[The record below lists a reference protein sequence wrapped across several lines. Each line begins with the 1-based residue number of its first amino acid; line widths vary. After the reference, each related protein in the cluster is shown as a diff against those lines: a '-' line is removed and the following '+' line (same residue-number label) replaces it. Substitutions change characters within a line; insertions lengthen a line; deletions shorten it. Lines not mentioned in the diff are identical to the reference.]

1 MSISEK
7 LQVIA
12 ENEQRVYQAGY
23 DKGVAEGGANFETDG
38 HFEVNIP
45 APSKTIKSYSDTWN
59 VGIPV
64 LCFEGFTELETVY
77 VPKAERIGDAAFD
90 GCTKLSNVDIGCNY
104 EYDGFGEEYRFV
116 DKLYSVGTG
125 AFSGCTSLKKCKLHF
140 HEDTTTVCGDS
151 AFFGCT
157 SLETIDFL
165 NFYGALGGSLFS
177 GCNNLKAILFRTGI
191 MVPSEMEDSWGQPFA
206 YSPVE
211 TGTCYIYVASKFLS
225 DYQFKWPDIA
235 NQFRALEDYT
245 VDGTVDG
252 ELDETKI

>member
-1 MSISEK
+1 MSIADK

-12 ENEQRVYQAGY
+12 ENQQRVYDAGRR
-23 DKGVAEGGANFETDG
+23 NRSFETDG

-59 VGIPV
+59 VGIPI

-77 VPKAERIGDAAFD
+77 VPKAERIGASAFN

-116 DKLYSVGTG
+116 DKLYSVGTS
-125 AFSGCTSLKKCKLHF
+125 AFCGCTSLKKCKLHF
-140 HEDTTTVCGDS
+140 QEDTTTVCGDS
-151 AFFGCT
+151 AFYDCT
-157 SLETIDFL
+157 LLETIDFL

-177 GCNNLKAILFRTGI
+177 GCNNLKAILFRTEI
-191 MVPSEMEDSWGQPFA
+191 MVPSEMDSWGQPFA

-211 TGTCYIYVASKFLS
+211 TGTCYIYVASKLLS
-225 DYQFKWPDIA
+225 DYQFKWPNIA